1 MPVMIEPIHDHPG
14 DLLARIEMFIE
25 TGGRLTENVLAY
37 IETALFPPTPG
48 RLAAFLTDDTDCE
61 RDSLLDLI
69 FSPDQ
74 AVQVDLEPLLE
85 KARYTLEDEALF
97 HDRLMARAIN
107 APVDMPD
114 GSPLVRV
121 QVPGFIKSQYL
132 ARLNIAW
139 QLDSH
144 VAAAIES
151 GVSAGRGPAIKV
163 RLRNAGIRFTSC
175 LQTFLCRFFER
186 MAEDDSDYQACL
198 DLVLSLL
205 ETAGEGADVYDLLVG
220 HKRTL
225 FRSLQQTRRFEALLQ
240 RSNMETLMLQ
250 GVRTPHASPD
260 ELLHQMRLIDLI
272 CYGAF
277 GKTET
282 IAPPMEEPVRQVSDL
297 DTPEAAIQSLLR

>member
-48 RLAAFLTDDTDCE
+48 RLAAFLSDDTDCE

-175 LQTFLCRFFER
+175 LHGPSCAVFSNEWRR
-186 MAEDDSDYQACL
+186 SDSDYLACL

-205 ETAGEGADVYDLLVG
+205 ETAAEGADVIRPAG
-220 HKRTL
+220 RTQAHPVSQPPTDPA
-225 FRSLQQTRRFEALLQ
+225 FRGPATPVQHG
-240 RSNMETLMLQ
+240 N
-250 GVRTPHASPD
+250 PHASGGSHPPCVARRTAAPHAPD
-260 ELLHQMRLIDLI
+260 R
-272 CYGAF
+272 
-277 GKTET
+277 
-282 IAPPMEEPVRQVSDL
+282 SDL
-297 DTPEAAIQSLLR
+297 LWNVR